1 VTTAQPPSRLHRG
14 LGLRGATVV
23 GLAAMLGTGVFA
35 VWTPALALSGRW
47 LLAAL
52 VLAAAVAGLNA
63 SSTARLAMVHPES
76 GGAYA
81 YGRRRIGRPAGLLA
95 GYVFVIGKSASAAA
109 AALTIGAYLWPGHER
124 LVAWLAIAVLLLV
137 DLLGVVRS
145 MRVAAAFAAVVL
157 LVVAITVVAGAAS
170 VPPTS
175 AEVGSGEGAVGLL
188 AAAGVLFVAF
198 AGYARITV
206 LGEEVRD
213 PVRVI
218 PRAIVASFAI
228 VLVVYGAIGVLVTVL
243 AGHGVDFG
251 PAPLHDIA
259 ELADRAGLPALVT
272 VAAVL
277 GAGGVLLSLIA
288 GVGRTLF
295 AMADAG
301 DAPRGLARTSAR
313 RVPQRAGIVAAVLA
327 ALVAS
332 AGRLSWSLA
341 LSAASILCYYGVAH
355 LAAMT
360 LPRRRTTDLVWPVV
374 GLTGCVVIVVGLA
387 VAAVVGDFSG

>member
-1 VTTAQPPSRLHRG
+1 M
-14 LGLRGATVV
+14 V

-47 LLAAL
+47 LLGAL
-52 VLAAAVAGLNA
+52 LLAAVVAGLNA
-63 SSTARLAMVHPES
+63 ASTARLAMVHPES

-81 YGRRRIGRPAGLLA
+81 YGRRRIGRPAGVLA
-95 GYVFVIGKSASAAA
+95 GCVFVVGKSASAAA

-124 LVAWLAIAVLLLV
+124 VVAWLAIAVLLLV
-137 DLLGVVRS
+137 DLRGVVRS
-145 MRVAAAFAAVVL
+145 MRVAAVFAAIVL
-157 LVVAITVVAGAAS
+157 VVVAITVVAGAAS
-170 VPPTS
+170 VPTDV
-175 AEVGSGEGAVGLL
+175 AGIGSGEGVTGLL

-198 AGYARITV
+198 AGYARVTV

-213 PVRVI
+213 PARVI

-228 VLVVYGAIGVLVTVL
+228 VLVVYGAIGGLVTVL
-243 AGHGVDFG
+243 AGHGVQFG

-259 ELADRAGLPALVT
+259 DLTGRAGLPALVT

-301 DAPRGLARTSAR
+301 DAPRVLAVTSVR
-313 RVPQRAGIVAAVLA
+313 RVPQRAGVVAAVLA
-327 ALVAS
+327 AVVAS

-355 LAAMT
+355 VAAMT
-360 LPRRRTTDLVWPVV
+360 LPRRRSVDLAWPVA
-374 GLTGCVVIVVGLA
+374 GLVGCVVVVAGIALA
-387 VAAVVGDFSG
+387 GFGGDLAG

>member
-1 VTTAQPPSRLHRG
+1 MTTAQPPSRLHRA

-23 GLAAMLGTGVFA
+23 GLGAMLGTGVFA

-52 VLAAAVAGLNA
+52 LLAAVVAGLNA

-81 YGRRRIGRPAGLLA
+81 YGRRRLGRPAGVLA
-95 GYVFVIGKSASAAA
+95 GYVFVVGKSASAAA

-124 LVAWLAIAVLLLV
+124 LVGWLAIALLLVV

-157 LVVAITVVAGAAS
+157 VVVAITVVAGAVS
-170 VPPTS
+170 VPATVV
-175 AEVGSGEGAVGLL
+175 EVGSGDEAVGVL

-213 PVRVI
+213 PARVI

-243 AGHGVDFG
+243 AGRGIDFG

-259 ELADRAGLPALVT
+259 DLAGRAGLPALVT

-301 DAPRGLARTSAR
+301 DAPRGLSRTSAR

-327 ALVAS
+327 ALVAAAA
-332 AGRLSWSLA
+332 AGCRGRSRCRPP
-341 LSAASILCYYGVAH
+341 ASCA
-355 LAAMT
+355 
-360 LPRRRTTDLVWPVV
+360 TTAWPMWRP
-374 GLTGCVVIVVGLA
+374 
-387 VAAVVGDFSG
+387 